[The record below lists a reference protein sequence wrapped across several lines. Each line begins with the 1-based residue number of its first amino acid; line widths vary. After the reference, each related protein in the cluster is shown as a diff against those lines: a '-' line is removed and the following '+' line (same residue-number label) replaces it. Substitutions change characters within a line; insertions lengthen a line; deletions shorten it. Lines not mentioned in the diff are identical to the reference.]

1 MCTVLTSIKMICRV
15 ASDLFNMFKGAK
27 TSFANTLNMIG
38 DKRCKISSIDDFYN
52 GTHWCVER
60 WWNHEE
66 RQALGIEEESK
77 TIGVNDFRVLLAD
90 TINTLSELDE
100 PLAEVEKK
108 TMRAFS
114 F

>member
-1 MCTVLTSIKMICRV
+1 M
-15 ASDLFNMFKGAK
+15 
-27 TSFANTLNMIG
+27 
-38 DKRCKISSIDDFYN
+38 
-52 GTHWCVER
+52 ER

>member
-1 MCTVLTSIKMICRV
+1 M
-15 ASDLFNMFKGAK
+15 
-27 TSFANTLNMIG
+27 
-38 DKRCKISSIDDFYN
+38 
-52 GTHWCVER
+52 ER

-108 TMRAFS
+108 R
-114 F
+114 

>member
-1 MCTVLTSIKMICRV
+1 
-15 ASDLFNMFKGAK
+15 
-27 TSFANTLNMIG
+27 MIG
-38 DKRCKISSIDDFYN
+38 DAKFRAIDDFYN

-66 RQALGIEEESK
+66 RQALGIEEESNNQ
-77 TIGVNDFRVLLAD
+77 VNDFRVLLAD

-100 PLAEVEKK
+100 PLAEVEKNDE
-108 TMRAFS
+108 AFR